1 MRTDHFAYQQATRV
15 AVFGLLLQLTIGLLM
30 LIWGVT
36 GSDTSFE
43 IGSTYVLPGCL
54 VWIGLMVVFHQHRL
68 ERLESLERDELAN
81 DRGAEE
87 SGLFEAGDVDVAAR
101 RLQLMHTWLMPAI
114 SLSVVLLLALF
125 SINTLRW
132 FGDLDDPN
140 LDVSQFSIGLH
151 PGWQLAI
158 ALSLSLIAFI
168 FSRFVAGMSKQAAW
182 QNLRGGA
189 GYMVG
194 NALVLLAIAVGI
206 AFRFFDKPDVMEGI
220 AYGLTIYML
229 LVAAEIVLNF
239 ILNLYRPRRPGE
251 VPRPAFDSR
260 VLSLFAA
267 PDSIVRSI
275 NEAVNYQFGF
285 DITSSWGYQLLLR
298 SFAWL
303 IGFAVLVLFLLSTI
317 VIVEPGQQGVRLRGG
332 RIVGEVYE
340 GQVMLKWPWP
350 FESSEVVETARVREI
365 SLNGIPRKSTEV
377 IFWDPQDEP
386 RQELFLVASSQLPTD
401 IDRAIEQLLRNDT
414 AIEDLD
420 GSAPQSENDDF
431 VRITNQFALI
441 DADVLLR
448 YRIRTGGLIDYLSFS
463 NDFRPRRSL
472 LNMRQQM
479 LRDIA
484 LRVVTQKMSMMP
496 LDEVLSPRSSVLPTE
511 LRELIQAAFDD
522 AATGIEVIS
531 VAIPALRPPGEAA
544 SMFEELSIDTQN
556 SMKILEEAQRETNSA
571 RAGLVGSVDRANTL
585 ALQISAYK
593 ALASEKGSDD
603 PEAVAARV
611 AIERVLEES
620 QGMISWAISG
630 ARMRRWQIHMEARAN
645 AAEVL
650 GQVDSYNVAPR
661 VYRERRIM
669 EVLSQTLGGVRAKY
683 VLGVDPK
690 RTTLDVDMQE
700 PDAGLDLGRF
710 LGDSES
716 E

>member
-1 MRTDHFAYQQATRV
+1 MRVDHFAYQQATRV

-30 LIWGVT
+30 LIWGIT

-68 ERLESLERDELAN
+68 ERLESLERDELAS
-81 DRGAEE
+81 DRGADE

-101 RLQLMHTWLMPAI
+101 RLHLMHTWLMPAI
-114 SLSVVLLLALF
+114 SLSVVVLLALF

-132 FGDLDDPN
+132 FGDIDNPN
-140 LDVSQFSIGLH
+140 LDVAQFSIGLH
-151 PGWQLAI
+151 PGWQLAV

-168 FSRFVAGMSKQAAW
+168 FSRFVAGMSKQPAW

-340 GQVMLKWPWP
+340 GQVMMKWPWP
-350 FESSEVVETARVREI
+350 FESSQVVETARVREI
-365 SLNGIPRKSTEV
+365 SLNGIPRESTEV

-401 IDRAIEQLLRNDT
+401 IDRAIEQLLRNET
-414 AIEDLD
+414 SIEDMD
-420 GSAPQSENDDF
+420 GEAVEGENDDF

-448 YRIRTGGLIDYLSFS
+448 YRIRSGGLVDYLSFS
-463 NDFRPRRSL
+463 NDLRPRRSL

-511 LRELIQAAFDD
+511 LRQLIQTAFDD

-571 RAGLVGSVDRANTL
+571 RAGLVGSVERANTL
-585 ALQISAYK
+585 ALKISAYK
-593 ALASEKGSDD
+593 ALASEKGSED
-603 PEAVAARV
+603 PEVVAARV

-700 PDAGLDLGRF
+700 PDAGLDLGRL
-710 LGDSES
+710 LGDSDS